1 MEEDAVA
8 EKKPEKPRHVDMYV
22 DSDKEDEKDRTVQS
36 ITPTSRATS
45 SIARESIMRKSRQ
58 RSMRAVFK
66 ERSTKSFT
74 DVNLQIKTG
83 ASLIPDLN
91 LIINRMRNMKD
102 DSFVY
107 LDYMLPKDSE
117 FFTPYSLRE
126 VEYCN
131 LNIYKPYY
139 TVTRH
144 GVTYWRVSENFFT
157 PLNQWQQE
165 FQQFLSIIQI
175 RTFSI
180 FRLWKGF
187 KVWEK
192 TIKWRKLNYARNH
205 LQNNLF
211 IVIPQLAKAVLRM
224 RADLVVLERLSF
236 VNTEN
241 IEEWHPFYFLE
252 LHMRIYEQLN
262 FLFHEFR
269 GFVGKALCTYSLNIS
284 IWILIF
290 PLSPQIVHALRPLWH
305 VASIPMMRSIT
316 IHLSRKCERHTALWI
331 EPGSAPFARP

>member
-1 MEEDAVA
+1 MRASQVSVQSGNGMDRGDMGDMERGSVA
-8 EKKPEKPRHVDMYV
+8 TVGGLQSASARGSGSNSPILSGTASRNRSLRKSSKKGLRTGF
-22 DSDKEDEKDRTVQS
+22 KDRPTKMS
-36 ITPTSRATS
+36 I
-45 SIARESIMRKSRQ
+45 
-58 RSMRAVFK
+58 
-66 ERSTKSFT
+66 
-74 DVNLQIKTG
+74 DNNLQIKTG

-102 DSFVY
+102 DSYVY

-117 FFTPYSLRE
+117 YFTPYSLRE
-126 VEYCN
+126 VQFAN
-131 LNIYKPYY
+131 LNILKPYY

-192 TIKWRKLNYARNH
+192 TIKWRKLNAARNH

-211 IVIPQLAKAVLRM
+211 IVIPQLAKAILRM
-224 RADLVVLERLSF
+224 RSDIVVLERLSF
-236 VNTEN
+236 INIEN

-262 FLFHEFR
+262 YLFMNSARTWAELYVSSIYHTLSATKNFTDT
-269 GFVGKALCTYSLNIS
+269 LQYSYNI
-284 IWILIF
+284 
-290 PLSPQIVHALRPLWH
+290 
-305 VASIPMMRSIT
+305 
-316 IHLSRKCERHTALWI
+316 
-331 EPGSAPFARP
+331 

>member
-1 MEEDAVA
+1 MEASANSADKSGNESEKGENAEYEDNQQH
-8 EKKPEKPRHVDMYV
+8 E
-22 DSDKEDEKDRTVQS
+22 SDPQN
-36 ITPTSRATS
+36 PNHS
-45 SIARESIMRKSRQ
+45 SSALRFDKSRKSR
-58 RSMRAVFK
+58 RGVRAIFK
-66 ERSTKSFT
+66 DRPTKFIEDDS
-74 DVNLQIKTG
+74 LKIKTG

-102 DSFVY
+102 DSYVY
-107 LDYMLPKDSE
+107 LDYMLPKHSE
-117 FFTPYSLRE
+117 YFTPYSLRE
-126 VEYCN
+126 VEFAN

-192 TIKWRKLNYARNH
+192 TIKWRKLSFARNH

-211 IVIPQLAKAVLRM
+211 IVIPQLAKAILRM
-224 RADLVVLERLSF
+224 RSDIVVLERLSF
-236 VNTEN
+236 VNIEN

-262 FLFHEFR
+262 YLFHEFR
-269 GFVGKALCTYSLNIS
+269 SFVGKALCGYISNIPRSNSLIDTNNT
-284 IWILIF
+284 
-290 PLSPQIVHALRPLWH
+290 PQIVPAQRPLWRA
-305 VASIPMMRSIT
+305 ASIRTMRSIIT
-316 IHLSRKCERHTALWI
+316 PQSRKCEKHTALWI
-331 EPGSAPFARP
+331 VRASGPSARP